1 MDRHILFINP
11 WIYDFSAYD
20 LWYKPLGL
28 LSLASL
34 LRIHGVHITFVDCLE
49 SNDPAMHH
57 EPHITMPQRK
67 PSG

>member
-1 MDRHILFINP
+1 MDRHILLINP

-34 LRIHGVHITFVDCLE
+34 LRIHGVHITFIDCLD
-49 SNDPAMHH
+49 SDDPAIRN
-57 EPHITMPQRK
+57 ERNITMPKRQ